1 MSDRIFERIP
11 ETNIEECMQDLK
23 KNCKISGTLVEI
35 LKESLEKI

>member
-23 KNCKISGTLVEI
+23 KTVKF
-35 LKESLEKI
+35 LEP